1 MINIFFLKKW
11 IFWRCSLVNTGESVN
26 LVIPPIVT
34 LLLRWIPSGLLQLQ
48 ESASF
53 RMSRSAILEDELRQK
68 SEVPCSWL
76 LVSGNQQQDFSP
88 FFHIFLRGDVQEHCL
103 FLFQFKFEILRFKV
117 DLKGFRE
124 VGHMA
129 ICTGLCWLDARSWW
143 IWLRLV
149 VSKLL
154 PIQPGGYP
162 GCFTWICHRAI
173 GSFL

>member
-1 MINIFFLKKW
+1 MFVGEHRW
-11 IFWRCSLVNTGESVN
+11 ISEPRDPSYCY
-26 LVIPPIVT
+26 IVT
-34 LLLRWIPSGLLQLQ
+34 SMDPQWFTSTAGVCFLSHVALCDPGRRAAAEIGGAMQLV
-48 ESASF
+48 AGVWKPTAGF
-53 RMSRSAILEDELRQK
+53 L
-68 SEVPCSWL
+68 P
-76 LVSGNQQQDFSP
+76 F

-173 GSFL
+173 GSFLKMLPLKPQSP